1 MPKPFESTIDM
12 LLDVG
17 LDTLIGALVL
27 AFMIAV
33 VSASAYLWLRRG
45 KSDVTALLVALI
57 VVTNVACLVTGAGFI
72 KWTSQSTQFRIA
84 LRRPSPLAS
93 GHERWQNSKLDAY
106 RLHISFLDRSIG
118 NDLPIR
124 ENGRLTIRQTI
135 VILFKNA
142 RHFALRLVLS
152 SLRLRIS
159 PISNG

>member
-93 GHERWQNSKLDAY
+93 GHERWQNSMSRRFDNH
-106 RLHISFLDRSIG
+106 RRSRRNAAPDPAVAARNVIG
-118 NDLPIR
+118 EP
-124 ENGRLTIRQTI
+124 T
-135 VILFKNA
+135 
-142 RHFALRLVLS
+142 S
-152 SLRLRIS
+152 IS
-159 PISNG
+159 PE